1 MPLGLSNE
9 SIDIY
14 SISSLIEASPFRFL
28 PFDCQVYFILY
39 PALNILHTVLPPS
52 IQGDPKVQ
60 RDKTSE
66 KCYRNFDGSVIILIS
81 NCVFDNIDLFQYP
94 NIQISRVS
102 INRTIVITIKDFSN
116 GSISFFL
123 FFFQDIGIDTNR
135 DTVYLRP
142 PLLVLIHLV
151 DDIRRLRARVNNP
164 GTKKSYDRTCCF
176 RAIIYA
182 KIGLRW
188 KIKRNNGV
196 SCAQVHNRA
205 KRIELN
211 RGCRSRRALDLI
223 RAWATWNGAQPS
235 S

>member
-81 NCVFDNIDLFQYP
+81 NCVFDNIDLFQYS

-102 INRTIVITIKDFSN
+102 INRTIVITIKDYSN

-182 KIGLRW
+182 KIGVRW
-188 KIKRNNGV
+188 KIKRNNDV

>member
-52 IQGDPKVQ
+52 IQGDSKVQ

-94 NIQISRVS
+94 NPNFSS
-102 INRTIVITIKDFSN
+102 IDQSYNRYND
-116 GSISFFL
+116 
-123 FFFQDIGIDTNR
+123 
-135 DTVYLRP
+135 
-142 PLLVLIHLV
+142 
-151 DDIRRLRARVNNP
+151 
-164 GTKKSYDRTCCF
+164 
-176 RAIIYA
+176 
-182 KIGLRW
+182 
-188 KIKRNNGV
+188 
-196 SCAQVHNRA
+196 
-205 KRIELN
+205 
-211 RGCRSRRALDLI
+211 
-223 RAWATWNGAQPS
+223 
-235 S
+235 

>member
-94 NIQISRVS
+94 NPNFS

-188 KIKRNNGV
+188 KIKRNNDV

>member
-94 NIQISRVS
+94 NPNFS
-102 INRTIVITIKDFSN
+102 INRTIVITIKDYSN

-188 KIKRNNGV
+188 KIKRNNDV

>member
-102 INRTIVITIKDFSN
+102 INRTIVITIKDYSN

-188 KIKRNNGV
+188 KIKRNNDV

>member
-94 NIQISRVS
+94 NPNFS
-102 INRTIVITIKDFSN
+102 INRTIVITIKDYSN

-188 KIKRNNGV
+188 KIKRNNDV

-223 RAWATWNGAQPS
+223 RA
-235 S
+235 

>member
-81 NCVFDNIDLFQYP
+81 NCVFDNIDLFQYS

-102 INRTIVITIKDFSN
+102 INRTIVITIKDYSN

-188 KIKRNNGV
+188 KIKRNNDV

-223 RAWATWNGAQPS
+223 RA
-235 S
+235 

>member
-1 MPLGLSNE
+1 MYL
-9 SIDIY
+9 
-14 SISSLIEASPFRFL
+14 
-28 PFDCQVYFILY
+28 Q
-39 PALNILHTVLPPS
+39 
-52 IQGDPKVQ
+52 
-60 RDKTSE
+60 
-66 KCYRNFDGSVIILIS
+66 
-81 NCVFDNIDLFQYP
+81 FDNIDLFQYP
-94 NIQISRVS
+94 NPNFS

-164 GTKKSYDRTCCF
+164 GTKKSYDSTCCF

-188 KIKRNNGV
+188 KIKRNNDV